1 MKAIVEDEHSED
13 GVKLKVCLKLSIML
27 TSTCNQ
33 MFLLQSY
40 CLKHSV
46 VRKPTTGGTN
56 GGEAED
62 NCPSVRKAKK
72 DMTAEERNLLRAQ
85 KYLL

>member
-1 MKAIVEDEHSED
+1 MKKP
-13 GVKLKVCLKLSIML
+13 GSIA
-27 TSTCNQ
+27 
-33 MFLLQSY
+33 
-40 CLKHSV
+40 
-46 VRKPTTGGTN
+46 GGAN

-85 KYLL
+85 K